1 MLCFHAVR
9 VIPLDSAVLPILAS
23 ILCEMI
29 IVWGILAAGGVVWL
43 AGCIYAVGYSYA
55 QNMLNNAEMVKTDYP
70 YLSRISRLLGMF
82 YMAVCKIFIASCVF
96 SAFTLAFFLVI
107 GD

>member
-9 VIPLDSAVLPILAS
+9 VIPLVSAVRPILAC
-23 ILCEMI
+23 ILCGMI

-96 SAFTLAFFLVI
+96 SAFTLAFFLI
-107 GD
+107 FGD